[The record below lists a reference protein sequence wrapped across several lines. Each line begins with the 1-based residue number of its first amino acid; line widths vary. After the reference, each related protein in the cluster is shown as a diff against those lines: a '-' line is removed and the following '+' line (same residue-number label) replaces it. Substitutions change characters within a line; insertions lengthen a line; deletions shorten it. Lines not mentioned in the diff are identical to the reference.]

1 MLKAHLFFLSLVL
14 VSSTS
19 SAKDVSIAVA
29 SNFAAPM
36 KLLSQQFDRSHQYQT
51 RLSFASSGKLYA
63 QIRHGAPFDLFFSA
77 DQAIPSKL
85 LQEKLALPD
94 SQFTYALGA
103 LALLSSNPKI
113 KANQESLKKNQF
125 NKLAIANPRL
135 APYGFAAQQVLHQL
149 GQTKTLQKKI
159 VKGENIAQVFQFV
172 TSGNADFGFIARSQ
186 IAQYKMQSNYTV
198 WPVPS
203 ELHDPIRQD
212 AVLLTRAANNR
223 AAHAFL
229 TYMKSQSARE
239 IIRQFDY
246 DLPEQGV
253 SITNTQYEYKQT
265 SNKN

>member
-19 SAKDVSIAVA
+19 LAKDVSIAVA

-36 KLLSQQFDRSHQYQT
+36 KLLSQQFNEKQKYQT

-63 QIRHGAPFDLFFSA
+63 QIRHGAPFDLYFSA

-85 LQEKLALPD
+85 LREELALPD

-103 LALLSSNPKI
+103 LVLLSSNPKI

-149 GQTKTLQKKI
+149 GQAKPLQKKI

-172 TSGNADFGFIARSQ
+172 TSGNADFGFIAGSQ
-186 IAQYKMQSNYTV
+186 IAKYKMQSNYTA

-212 AVLLTRAANNR
+212 AVLLARAENNR

-229 TYMKSQSARE
+229 NYMKSQPARE
-239 IIRQFDY
+239 IIRQFGY
-246 DLPEQGV
+246 DLPEQDV
-253 SITNTQYEYKQT
+253 STANAQYEHRQT